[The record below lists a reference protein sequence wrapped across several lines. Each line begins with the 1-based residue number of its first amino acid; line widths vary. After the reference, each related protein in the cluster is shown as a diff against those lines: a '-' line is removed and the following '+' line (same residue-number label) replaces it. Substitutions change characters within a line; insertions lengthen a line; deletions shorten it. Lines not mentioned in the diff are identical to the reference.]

1 MNRRT
6 LSFLAPAAVAVI
18 LLTSFI
24 GVAIYEEAHE
34 DKASNPWQDFAR
46 KANAYTDHVL
56 ETGEYHEK
64 GDFAS
69 FEWNERSCTINTTT
83 VASNYRYSYSVYGDT
98 THIYESL
105 TYGYVFA
112 DDDCL
117 RIEWH
122 SKSYLEHHD
131 LSDPAKDRIQT
142 IEDHVS
148 SVQYIPY
155 SAINSMTVNEVSA

>member
-1 MNRRT
+1 MNKRI
-6 LSFLAPAAVAVI
+6 LSFCAPAVVAVI
-18 LLTSFI
+18 LLVSVI
-24 GVAIYEEAHE
+24 GVIVYEEVHE
-34 DKASNPWQDFAR
+34 DDTGSPWQDFAR

-56 ETGEYHEK
+56 ETGRYHEV

-69 FEWNERSCTINTTT
+69 FEWNERSCTINARD
-83 VASNYRYSYSVYGDT
+83 VATNYRYSYSVYGST

-122 SKSYLEHHD
+122 SKSYLEYHD
-131 LSDPAKDRIQT
+131 LTNPAYDRTET

-155 SAINSMTVNEVSA
+155 SAITSMTVNEVPA